1 MNLLPQSSANSCED
15 VGEEPVL
22 HNRPSKAAKI
32 DPPEDL
38 QDQVANAL
46 RVLLEQPTCSSAWYL
61 ASRSGFRVRRRTD
74 KALMEFHVKDLQKA
88 RKRVQETDDAHF
100 LERKFNECLYRA
112 LQWLEDPADD
122 DALKEPEAPPA
133 HDDLAGPAAPPSDGE
148 LAGPAAHP
156 ADGELAGPQEPLRRG
171 FAQEVL
177 SDTLPEDTPTLA
189 EESLEGLTQTLA
201 EESLLA

>member
-1 MNLLPQSSANSCED
+1 M
-15 VGEEPVL
+15 
-22 HNRPSKAAKI
+22 
-32 DPPEDL
+32 
-38 QDQVANAL
+38 
-46 RVLLEQPTCSSAWYL
+46 
-61 ASRSGFRVRRRTD
+61 
-74 KALMEFHVKDLQKA
+74 KDLQRA
-88 RKRVQETDDAHF
+88 RKRAQDTDDAHC